1 MQNLNSFYT
10 TLLDNLKFSEV
21 DDEINQLIQQIEVYK
36 EKIKTEEK
44 NFELYESLRSSNNQ
58 LQLEND
64 EMKVFLMLYY
74 PHRNLQDELEYLGNC
89 IDFMRQVLEEI
100 NENEDSKD
108 VYEKYKEN
116 IDQIMQMNVETLTEF
131 DLDNPELA
139 LNRSLTIENNNENN
153 QEPQDRVP
161 LDLNESVELAK
172 EEDIESAMALFNV
185 LNLEAYS

>member
-1 MQNLNSFYT
+1 MSSPDSMQNLNSFYT

-74 PHRNLQDELEYLGNC
+74 PHRNL
-89 IDFMRQVLEEI
+89 
-100 NENEDSKD
+100 
-108 VYEKYKEN
+108 
-116 IDQIMQMNVETLTEF
+116 
-131 DLDNPELA
+131 
-139 LNRSLTIENNNENN
+139 
-153 QEPQDRVP
+153 
-161 LDLNESVELAK
+161 
-172 EEDIESAMALFNV
+172 
-185 LNLEAYS
+185 